1 MGNCISSSHT
11 YKASFAHL
19 FISKLYFVYGIRV
32 YIHIMRAF
40 VANISDYEKEKVQN
54 KRQKISLKYVNI
66 SCDEQKM
73 IENEK
78 KEAKEMNAL
87 TTKTYITC
95 MHNIKRNKKER
106 SESQEKVTQKQ

>member
-1 MGNCISSSHT
+1 
-11 YKASFAHL
+11 
-19 FISKLYFVYGIRV
+19 
-32 YIHIMRAF
+32 MRAF

-78 KEAKEMNAL
+78 K
-87 TTKTYITC
+87 
-95 MHNIKRNKKER
+95 R
-106 SESQEKVTQKQ
+106 SERDERTDNQNIYYVHAQHQTE